1 MPPKNI
7 GVTLTIVSLL
17 VAVWCLVSTL
27 RNRPIDVSHLVGL
40 AIVQVL
46 VIAEIVAGISHLA
59 GGQRP
64 HELVTFIGYL
74 IAIFLIPPLA
84 AVLARME
91 PTRWGSLIALVG
103 CLVVPVLILRINQI
117 WTGVG

>member
-1 MPPKNI
+1 MPPPNL
-7 GVTLTIVSLL
+7 GVTVIIVSLL

-40 AIVQVL
+40 VIVQAL
-46 VIAEIVAGISHLA
+46 VTAEIVVGISHLA
-59 GGQRP
+59 SGQYP
-64 HELVTFIGYL
+64 HEPVTFVGYL

-84 AVLARME
+84 GVLARME
-91 PTRWGSLIALVG
+91 PTRWGSLIALIG

-117 WTGVG
+117 WTGIG